1 MAYQADNTMIS
12 NREMLVELITAPFRS
27 MLEFLIRMAEAD
39 PRMVALRTL
48 SETSDAELA
57 ARGLTRQGVVS
68 SIMGGHAI

>member
-27 MLEFLIRMAEAD
+27 LLEFLIRMAEAD